1 MIQEEDG
8 HRWLSRNLSIRMI
21 AKKISSSVV
30 VRRETKSGK
39 ILLTNLKIWAF
50 SLYREPVK
58 NIFHYLQNKLKKMV
72 DENNTSGS
80 GRKKWEFF
88 EDMNDLM
95 GDKPNVRPL
104 NVTETSLSEIEE
116 EQSATDDSLEDVEEQ
131 GTEPDKEPEKT
142 KRKYA
147 TAADKLTNLFD
158 DYWEKKQ
165 RADEAKS
172 KGKEE
177 RDQKREER
185 KDKRHKD

>member
-30 VRRETKSGK
+30 VRR
-39 ILLTNLKIWAF
+39 
-50 SLYREPVK
+50 
-58 NIFHYLQNKLKKMV
+58 
-72 DENNTSGS
+72 
-80 GRKKWEFF
+80 
-88 EDMNDLM
+88 
-95 GDKPNVRPL
+95 
-104 NVTETSLSEIEE
+104 ETSLSEIEE

>member
-1 MIQEEDG
+1 
-8 HRWLSRNLSIRMI
+8 
-21 AKKISSSVV
+21 
-30 VRRETKSGK
+30 
-39 ILLTNLKIWAF
+39 
-50 SLYREPVK
+50 
-58 NIFHYLQNKLKKMV
+58 MV

-104 NVTETSLSEIEE
+104 NVTETSLSETEE

-131 GTEPDKEPEKT
+131 GTEPDIEPEKT

-172 KGKEE
+172 KRKEE
-177 RDQKREER
+177 RDQKKEER